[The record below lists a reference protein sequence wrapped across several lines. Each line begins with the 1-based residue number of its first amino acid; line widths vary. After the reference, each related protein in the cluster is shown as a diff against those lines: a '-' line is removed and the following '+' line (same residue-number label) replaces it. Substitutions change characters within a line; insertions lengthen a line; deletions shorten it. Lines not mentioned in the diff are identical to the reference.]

1 MRVTTNMIQA
11 QILDSLTANQSR
23 LFETQR
29 QISTAKAVR
38 TSSDDP
44 TRYDRASR
52 FKSLLM
58 RNDQYIVNIEDGL
71 GWLNTAGAA
80 LGSMHQLMQ
89 QINDEGLRSRNDINA
104 AARAQAASSIES
116 LLEQLVTLGNTDY
129 SGKFVFGG
137 TITQG
142 ADPFSFDGVTVSF
155 NGNSKDISRKVG
167 ENTIMAINVT
177 GDTFLTA
184 LAATVDLRD
193 ALLADDDTAIDAA
206 IGAIASGMDDILT
219 ASSIEGSAS
228 RRLELTKDNLQVAS
242 INLKSYISQ
251 AEDVDLSEAILRF
264 NSQELGLRAALESSS
279 RIQRISI
286 LDFIR

>member
-52 FKSLLM
+52 FKSL
-58 RNDQYIVNIEDGL
+58 
-71 GWLNTAGAA
+71 
-80 LGSMHQLMQ
+80 
-89 QINDEGLRSRNDINA
+89 QINEEGLRSRNDINA
-104 AARAQAASSIES
+104 AARAQTASSIES
-116 LLEQLVTLGNTDY
+116 LVEQLVTLGNTNY

-137 TITQG
+137 TLTQG
-142 ADPFSFDGVTVSF
+142 ADPFSFDGATVSF
-155 NGNSKDISRKVG
+155 NGNTKDISRKVG
-167 ENTIMAINVT
+167 ENAIMAINVT

-184 LAATVDLRD
+184 FAAAVDLRD
-193 ALLADDDTAIDAA
+193 ALLANDNTAIDAA
-206 IGAIASGMDDILT
+206 LGALATGMDDILT
-219 ASSIEGSAS
+219 ASSIEGSAH
-228 RRLELTKDNLQVAS
+228 RRLELTKENLLVAS
-242 INLKSYISQ
+242 INLESYISQ
-251 AEDVDLSEAILRF
+251 AEDVDLAEAILRF

-279 RIQRISI
+279 RIQNISI
-286 LDFIR
+286 LDYIR